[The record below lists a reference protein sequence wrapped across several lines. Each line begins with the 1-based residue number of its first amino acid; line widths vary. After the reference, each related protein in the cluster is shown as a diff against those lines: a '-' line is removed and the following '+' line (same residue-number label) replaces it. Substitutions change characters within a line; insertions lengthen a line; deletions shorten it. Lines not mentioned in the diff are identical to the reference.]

1 MALSV
6 LEILGRRVRLLT
18 VEQLARLLGLNA
30 GDASRAGLA
39 WARSTAARGL
49 VQCYQVMALRPAE
62 VGVLATFQVGGAAPD
77 FRELS
82 RTLRTRSTRGALET
96 LTVVRLGKRGEKLL
110 GLRAP
115 RVVRRTEGTH
125 DLQLAE
131 FAVQQYLRGEV
142 MTWLNESALA
152 KQHAYQ
158 GVLPDAEVVTS
169 SGERLVVECGGNYSA
184 QRLGNFHRVLAP
196 QLEQRGVSGY
206 IIV

>member
-1 MALSV
+1 M
-6 LEILGRRVRLLT
+6 
-18 VEQLARLLGLNA
+18 EQLARLLGLEA
-30 GDASRAGLA
+30 GDAFRAGLA
-39 WARSTAARGL
+39 WAKSAGARGL
-49 VQCYQVMALRPAE
+49 VERYRIMALRPE
-62 VGVLATFQVGGAAPD
+62 VVGVLAAFHLGDAAPD
-77 FRELS
+77 FHELS
-82 RTLRTRSTRGALET
+82 RTLRTRSTRGALEA

-131 FAVQQYLRGEV
+131 FAVQQYMRGEV
-142 MTWLNESALA
+142 VTWLSEGALA
-152 KQHAYQ
+152 KQGAYD

-184 QRLGNFHRVLAP
+184 QRLANFHRVLVP
-196 QLEQRGVSGY
+196 QLEARGVSGY